1 MISQHGAFV
10 VCLFFILL
18 LMSFAIETRDLNYS
32 YSRDRKS
39 VNNLSLQVPTGSI
52 YGFLGPNGAGKTT
65 TIRLLTGMLLSD
77 SDNIFI
83 QGRSL
88 KKNLPGIFTSM
99 GTLIETPS
107 LYLHLSG
114 KENLRLICTMRGM
127 PKNRIDDALQTA
139 GLAGAANK
147 KAKQYSLGMKQRLGI
162 AMAMLSDPELLILDE
177 PANGLD
183 PTGIIE
189 VRELL
194 VKLNRER
201 GKTIFVSSHLL
212 SEVEKTCTHIGII
225 HHGIMRYNGT
235 LAEMKASAYE
245 SAEVIFKVPEA
256 EQWLPQV
263 TSKYPSAIRHGA
275 DEIILPAN
283 SRDEVSQVNRQLV
296 QMNIPVAGIQLR
308 GGLEEW
314 FMHIID
320 KDKQIV

>member
-1 MISQHGAFV
+1 
-10 VCLFFILL
+10 
-18 LMSFAIETRDLNYS
+18 MSFAIETRNLNYA
-32 YSRDRKS
+32 YTRGRRS
-39 VNNLSLQVPTGSI
+39 VNELSLQVPSGSI

-65 TIRLLTGMLLSD
+65 TIRLLTGMLLTD
-77 SDNIFI
+77 TDNIFI
-83 QGRSL
+83 NGLSL
-88 KKNLPGIFTSM
+88 KKNLPGIFTKM
-99 GTLIETPS
+99 GTLIEMPS

-114 KENLRLICTMRGM
+114 KENLKLIATMRGI
-127 PKNRIDDALQTA
+127 PHNRIDDALATA
-139 GLAGAANK
+139 GLTAAANK

-162 AMAMLSDPELLILDE
+162 AMAMLSDPDLLILDE

-189 VRELL
+189 VREML
-194 VKLNRER
+194 VRLNKES

-212 SEVEKTCTHIGII
+212 AEVEKTCTHIGII

-235 LAEMKASAYE
+235 LEQMKASAYE

-256 EQWLPQV
+256 AHWLQQV
-263 TSKYPSAIRHGA
+263 AAIFPTAKMQGG

-283 SRDEVSQVNRQLV
+283 SRDEVSNINKQLV
-296 QMNIPVAGIQLR
+296 NMNIPVAGIQLR

-320 KDKQIV
+320 QENDKQIL

>member
-1 MISQHGAFV
+1 
-10 VCLFFILL
+10 
-18 LMSFAIETRDLNYS
+18 MSFAIETRNLNYA
-32 YSRDRKS
+32 YTRDRKS
-39 VNNLSLQVPTGSI
+39 VSDLSLQVPSGSI

-65 TIRLLTGMLLSD
+65 TIRLLTGMLYTD
-77 SDNIFI
+77 TDNIFI
-83 QGRSL
+83 QGSSL
-88 KKNLPGIFTSM
+88 KKNLPGIFNKM
-99 GTLIETPS
+99 GTLIEMPS

-114 KENLRLICTMRGM
+114 KENLRLIAAMRGI
-127 PKNRIDDALQTA
+127 PADRIDDALATA
-139 GLAGAANK
+139 GLTAAANK
-147 KAKQYSLGMKQRLGI
+147 KTKQYSLGMKQRLGI
-162 AMAMLSDPELLILDE
+162 AMAMLSDPDLLILDE

-212 SEVEKTCTHIGII
+212 AEVEKTCTHIGII

-235 LAEMKASAYE
+235 LDQMKASAYE
-245 SAEVIFKVPEA
+245 SAEVIFKIPEA
-256 EQWLPQV
+256 EHWIPQLETV
-263 TSKYPSAIRHGA
+263 FPTVKKQGI

-283 SRDEVSQVNRQLV
+283 SRDEVSQINQQLV
-296 QMNIPVAGIQLR
+296 TMNIPVAGIQLR

-320 KDKQIV
+320 QEKHKQIL

>member
-1 MISQHGAFV
+1 M
-10 VCLFFILL
+10 
-18 LMSFAIETRDLNYS
+18 
-32 YSRDRKS
+32 K
-39 VNNLSLQVPTGSI
+39 
-52 YGFLGPNGAGKTT
+52 
-65 TIRLLTGMLLSD
+65 
-77 SDNIFI
+77 
-83 QGRSL
+83 
-88 KKNLPGIFTSM
+88 GI
-99 GTLIETPS
+99 
-107 LYLHLSG
+107 
-114 KENLRLICTMRGM
+114 
-127 PKNRIDDALQTA
+127 PKNRVDDALQTA

-225 HHGIMRYNGT
+225 HHGLMRYNGT
-235 LAEMKASAYE
+235 LDEMKASAYE
-245 SAEVIFKVPEA
+245 SAEVIFKVAEA
-256 EQWLPQV
+256 AHWLPRIEER
-263 TSKYPSAIRHGA
+263 YPSARTHGSE
-275 DEIILPAN
+275 EIILPAN
-283 SRDEVSQVNRQLV
+283 SRDEVSTINRQLV
-296 QMNIPVAGIQLR
+296 SMEIPVAGIQLR

-314 FMHIID
+314 FMHIIEKD

>member
-1 MISQHGAFV
+1 
-10 VCLFFILL
+10 
-18 LMSFAIETRDLNYS
+18 MSFAIETRDLNYS
-32 YSRDRKS
+32 YARDRKS
-39 VNNLSLQVPTGSI
+39 VNNLSLQVPSGSI

-77 SDNIFI
+77 KDNVFI
-83 QGRSL
+83 QGKSL
-88 KKNLPGIFTSM
+88 QKNLPEIFSSM
-99 GTLIETPS
+99 GTLIEMPS

-114 KENLRLICTMRGM
+114 KENLRLIATMRGI
-127 PKNRIDDALQTA
+127 PRNRIDDALHTA
-139 GLAGAANK
+139 GLAAVANK

-194 VKLNRER
+194 IRLNKER

-212 SEVEKTCTHIGII
+212 GEVEKTCTHIGII

-235 LAEMKASAYE
+235 LEQMKASAYT
-245 SAEVIFKVPEA
+245 AADVIFKVPGA
-256 EQWLPQV
+256 EHWLPQI
-263 TSKYPSAIRHGA
+263 TPQYPYAKTQGS
-275 DEIILPAN
+275 DEITLPAT
-283 SRDEVSQVNRQLV
+283 SREEVTHINQQLV
-296 QMNIPVAGIQLR
+296 RMNIPVAGIQLR

-320 KDKQIV
+320 QEKDKQIL